1 MTGTQGFVRRFLS
14 LIGPRMLTTV
24 IAVVSTPIVVRLLG
38 PGGYGDYAV
47 LLSIYSLYM
56 IPISSAITEGVQK
69 FVAEEREA
77 DAWVERVLQF
87 YFVLAVVLAVV
98 GSAILVV
105 VTRLGF
111 ASVFGDG
118 FTPYI
123 YVLAGFVVVGQCRGF
138 AMHTLLGFGLE
149 HVNGPLGVVKKAVTV
164 FVGIGLVVSGLG
176 VVGMLIGHVVA
187 NGLVALVAG
196 AVILRRVSIRR
207 LFDVPRSVPVREFLS
222 FNGLNIVLVLLVMSL
237 FHVDVVMLR
246 TLEGGEATGYY
257 KAALSLAE
265 YLWIVPIVLQTM
277 LLHSSSNLW
286 SANDHD
292 QITRIAGRVTR
303 YTLLLVLLMAVGLG
317 TLADRVVPL
326 YYGEPFAVATTPLLL
341 LLPGV
346 VGFAVARPLQA
357 ICQGSGQLK
366 TVILAVGVAAVG
378 NLLLNALLIPRYGI
392 NGAAV
397 ATSASYGSMFVLL
410 VWASWRIGY
419 DPLDDFRPV
428 RIALTVLASGL
439 VIVGVDYVIGRDILA
454 LLVVPV
460 IGLGTFTAT
469 ALATG
474 ALDVEETVD
483 ILAKVPLPF
492 DFGVAADR

>member
-1 MTGTQGFVRRFLS
+1 
-14 LIGPRMLTTV
+14 
-24 IAVVSTPIVVRLLG
+24 
-38 PGGYGDYAV
+38 
-47 LLSIYSLYM
+47 
-56 IPISSAITEGVQK
+56 
-69 FVAEEREA
+69 
-77 DAWVERVLQF
+77 
-87 YFVLAVVLAVV
+87 
-98 GSAILVV
+98 
-105 VTRLGF
+105 
-111 ASVFGDG
+111 
-118 FTPYI
+118 
-123 YVLAGFVVVGQCRGF
+123 
-138 AMHTLLGFGLE
+138 
-149 HVNGPLGVVKKAVTV
+149 
-164 FVGIGLVVSGLG
+164 
-176 VVGMLIGHVVA
+176 
-187 NGLVALVAG
+187 
-196 AVILRRVSIRR
+196 
-207 LFDVPRSVPVREFLS
+207 
-222 FNGLNIVLVLLVMSL
+222 
-237 FHVDVVMLR
+237 
-246 TLEGGEATGYY
+246 
-257 KAALSLAE
+257 
-265 YLWIVPIVLQTM
+265 M